1 MLCGPEVPHLP
12 CTPDR
17 MEAGFTVCEVGGH
30 QLQQILLAQTG
41 QQGGDVSAL
50 AEAQF
55 YREKSG
61 GAVVRLFDE
70 QGGCHGVT
78 SRA

>member
-12 CTPDR
+12 RTPHG
-17 MEAGFTVCEVGGH
+17 MQASLTVCEVGGH

-41 QQGGDVSAL
+41 QQSGDIPTQT
-50 AEAQF
+50 EAQF
-55 YREKSG
+55 YREESG

-70 QGGCHGVT
+70 QGGCHG
-78 SRA
+78 ALQ